1 MDSEEGNPGLL
12 IKKGKYVIRDWECNI
27 HYPGNYI
34 NKSLISLMFFSIM
47 KNNVFLSLTF
57 LCSCMAL
64 FPIQASSQCSW
75 AHLWES
81 DGDASTLV
89 VNTRTS
95 ITSTIVHRGYVL
107 INNPTIG
114 RTYRIDL
121 CGASVDTRLSQ
132 YVFDAGN
139 TTSGSPDGGGGAGLA
154 ESTGGC
160 TADATDPQLVITAT
174 STDPL
179 VIGVNLQNCSAGA
192 DFTNVEL
199 FITDLGVLPVSF
211 GEISA
216 KQMEGNVSLS
226 WATFSEVNNLGFDV
240 QRSMDGMN
248 WNSIHFETSDGN
260 STTKREYEF
269 LDPMASPGIRYY
281 RLQQI
286 DMDGGTSYSNTVN
299 LQVENTG
306 PSLNVFPNPA
316 TDQLTVVLLSDLDIA
331 DKATMKMFDITG
343 RCVMEQE
350 LQTEDQLLRTDLG
363 VKGVSPGV
371 YIVQVSTGVQVTR
384 ERVIIQ

>member
-1 MDSEEGNPGLL
+1 
-12 IKKGKYVIRDWECNI
+12 
-27 HYPGNYI
+27 
-34 NKSLISLMFFSIM
+34 M
-47 KNNVFLSLTF
+47 KNFIHLEIILFTSCLIFLL
-57 LCSCMAL
+57 
-64 FPIQASSQCSW
+64 PIHASSQCSW

-95 ITSTIVHRGYVL
+95 ITSSIVHRGYVL

-139 TTSGSPDGGGGAGLA
+139 TSSGSLDGGGGAGLA
-154 ESTGGC
+154 GSTGGC
-160 TADATDPQLVITAT
+160 TADATDPQLDITAT

-179 VIGVNLQNCSAGA
+179 VIGVNLENCSAGA

-199 FITDLGVLPVSF
+199 FITDLGVLPVAF

-216 KQMEGNVSLS
+216 RQLEETVSLS

-248 WNSIHFETSDGN
+248 WSSVHFETSDGN
-260 STTKREYEF
+260 STSRRAYQF
-269 LDPMASPGIRYY
+269 LDPLPTPGMRYY

-286 DMDGGTSYSNTVN
+286 DMDGGISFSNTVN
-299 LQVENTG
+299 LYVENTG
-306 PSLNVFPNPA
+306 STLSVFPNPA
-316 TDQLTVVLLSDLDIA
+316 TYQLTVMLLSDLA
-331 DKATMKMFDITG
+331 GKASVKMIDITG
-343 RCVMEQE
+343 KSVMEQE
-350 LQTEDQLLRTDLG
+350 LQDLG
-363 VKGVSPGV
+363 QLHQVDLEVGRIAPGV
-371 YIVQVSTGVQVTR
+371 YIVQVESGVEVKR